1 MPRYLRNLIIALIVI
16 GVLYGLDF
24 VFQGRL
30 INPYYSRILM
40 LCGISI
46 TLAVS
51 LNLINGFTGQF
62 SIGHA
67 GFMAV
72 GAYSSAY
79 FSVTY
84 GMNLAN
90 SLGGGKLVPALV
102 VVEGVGAVGAAQ
114 RAAVR
119 KLRDEGIDAIRSGF
133 AHGSSPSTSPRS
145 ASAVRKAET

>member
-1 MPRYLRNLIIALIVI
+1 MPRYLRNLIFALIVI
-16 GVLYGLDF
+16 AVLFGLDF
-24 VFQGRL
+24 VFQWGV
-30 INPYYSRILM
+30 INPYYTRILM

-67 GFMAV
+67 GFMAI

-79 FSVTY
+79 FSVNY

-90 SLGGGKLVPALV
+90 SLGGGKLGWILALAV
-102 VVEGVGAVGAAQ
+102 TTIVGAVTA
-114 RAAVR
+114 
-119 KLRDEGIDAIRSGF
+119 GIAGLE
-133 AHGSSPSTSPRS
+133 
-145 ASAVRKAET
+145 V

>member
-1 MPRYLRNLIIALIVI
+1 MSRYLRNLIIALIVI
-16 GVLYGLDF
+16 GVLYALDI
-24 VFQGRL
+24 VFQGRM
-30 INPYYSRILM
+30 ISPYFARILM
-40 LCGISI
+40 LSGIAI

-84 GMNLAN
+84 GADFAGTLGNGKIGWAVALAVAN
-90 SLGGGKLVPALV
+90 
-102 VVEGVGAVGAAQ
+102 
-114 RAAVR
+114 
-119 KLRDEGIDAIRSGF
+119 
-133 AHGSSPSTSPRS
+133 
-145 ASAVRKAET
+145 